1 MFLVGNYIRARL
13 GRAEIGDKYI
23 STYRGIA
30 GMYIHVFSRAEI
42 VQLLRECGFIVQEII
57 ALNSRRNGPLKQR
70 WFRDLRA
77 NGFLIRAG
85 VSQTEPH
92 Q

>member
-1 MFLVGNYIRARL
+1 MCGIHVSRMIM
-13 GRAEIGDKYI
+13 II

-30 GMYIHVFSRAEI
+30 RMYIHVFSRAEI
-42 VQLLRECGFIVQEII
+42 IRELSECGFVVQEII

-70 WFRDLRA
+70 WFHVLRA

-85 VSQTEPH
+85 VGPTEPCK
-92 Q
+92 